1 MAVEIEIQYFVYLVR
16 CFAGM
21 LCPTETK
28 QVEQQQMGG
37 GLVAVAIEIE
47 LVTPKHSNSVQ

>member
-1 MAVEIEIQYFVYLVR
+1 VAVEIEIQYFVYLVR